1 MCPDEETI
9 LGYFRGQLSAD
20 ARGRVELHLADC
32 EECRVLVSVLA
43 RSSVPE
49 GVLAA
54 TVTPPQGSMHEM
66 GVADTEAASSSA
78 PRVDGSGGR
87 GRSHPPAPVKE
98 GEVVAGKY
106 KVERVL
112 GAGGMGIV
120 VRAHQVELDRPVAL
134 KFLLPQACE
143 APGAVDRF
151 LREGR
156 AAAKLESEHV
166 ARVLDTGTLGG
177 APFLV
182 MEYLEGSDLA
192 DVLAA
197 RGRLPPHEAVAYVL
211 QACEAIAEAHA
222 AGIVHRDIKP
232 SNLFLTRRPDGTP
245 RVKVLDFGISKA
257 DGGSRPDLTA
267 SAMMM
272 GSPRYMSPEQMVSA
286 RDADARTDVWAL
298 GVVLFELVTGRPV
311 WDAATVQ
318 GLCALIATA
327 PAPRLRTFA
336 PDAPLALEHVVASCL
351 VKEKDGRMASVAE
364 LMRALTPLVAATTP
378 RSGASPY
385 VSSALPAP
393 PEPPA
398 SRRVVLALAAVIA
411 LSALA
416 GAVIVVSQPSP
427 ARGPSATAGAAAEA
441 PDGDAASASEKHK
454 VNGDLADGIGPAPSA
469 SGGATGAANAS
480 GAAASASGAAAHI
493 APPRAAPRTKAASAA
508 RPPAPPTKTASAP
521 RPPAPPA
528 GTGAPSP
535 ASGLTD
541 RK

>member
-9 LGYFRGQLSAD
+9 LGYFRGQLSAE

-54 TVTPPQGSMHEM
+54 TVTPLQGSAHEM

-78 PRVDGSGGR
+78 PRAGSATPR
-87 GRSHPPAPVKE
+87 AKSHPPAPVEE
-98 GEVVAGKY
+98 GEIVAGKY

-143 APGAVDRF
+143 APGAVERF

-192 DVLAA
+192 DLLAA
-197 RGRLPPHEAVAYVL
+197 RGRLPPHEAVTYVL

-286 RDADARTDVWAL
+286 RDADGRTDVWAL

-327 PAPRLRTFA
+327 PAPRLRSLA
-336 PDAPLALEHVVASCL
+336 PDAPLALEHVVAGCL

-364 LMRALTPLVAATTP
+364 LMRALTPLAVATAP
-378 RSGASPY
+378 SRGASRY
-385 VSSALPAP
+385 VSSALPAAP
-393 PEPPA
+393 PEPAA
-398 SRRVVLALAAVIA
+398 SRRVVIALGAVI
-411 LSALA
+411 ALA
-416 GAVIVVSQPSP
+416 GAVGATIVVVRPPP
-427 ARGPSATAGAAAEA
+427 AREPIRTAREVASGGPSAA
-441 PDGDAASASEKHK
+441 DAARGDEKSIVSEGL
-454 VNGDLADGIGPAPSA
+454 GD
-469 SGGATGAANAS
+469 GGVS
-480 GAAASASGAAAHI
+480 AAASAPAAGLATSPPRHTQP
-493 APPRAAPRTKAASAA
+493 ARPRAAEPTKVATSA
-508 RPPAPPTKTASAP
+508 RPPAQPAKPASSAHPTATLP
-521 RPPAPPA
+521 
-528 GTGAPSP
+528 GTGKP
-535 ASGLTD
+535 AQGTGLND